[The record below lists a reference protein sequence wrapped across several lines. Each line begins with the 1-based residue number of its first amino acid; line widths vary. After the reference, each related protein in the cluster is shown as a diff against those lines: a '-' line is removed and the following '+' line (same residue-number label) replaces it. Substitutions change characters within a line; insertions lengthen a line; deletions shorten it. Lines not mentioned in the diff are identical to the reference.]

1 MPAYATLFTDDRQ
14 RRSSRENDYDVLSQM
29 AVALQG
35 RLPRVDGISF
45 GADSTRTRLR
55 QRRSGLTAV
64 QWDNF
69 GPEVVLFES
78 CSAFVHCSS
87 ARIRQDDQWV
97 PDDAG
102 VLPNRNAMT

>member
-45 GADSTRTRLR
+45 GVDSTRTRLR

-78 CSAFVHCSS
+78 CSAFVH
-87 ARIRQDDQWV
+87 
-97 PDDAG
+97 
-102 VLPNRNAMT
+102 